1 MSDNVVSLSLSPPLP
16 RFVASITTIFTANNA
31 IVPMWYCSHQRQQ
44 CPTATSKTSAQCLT
58 ILSGVSSQVML
69 LLTMREIFGVGVGVG
84 INVGVDIGGD
94 GGGNNDGVSIQIQI
108 PLQLVVFV
116 VW

>member
-1 MSDNVVSLSLSPPLP
+1 MLYLSLSLPLP
-16 RFVASITTIFTANNA
+16 RFVASITTIFTPNNA

-44 CPTATSKTSAQCLT
+44 CPTATSKTGAQCLT

>member
-1 MSDNVVSLSLSPPLP
+1 MLYLSLSLPLP

-69 LLTMREIFGVGVGVG
+69 LLTMREIFGVGVG